1 MCDYCRPLTGIKH
14 HFRCEHM
21 MKVWDRYKVM
31 ELLYVK
37 MHRKSLCHLLSH
49 LLQKT
54 FFSSEER
61 LLRLLLK
68 SSPKWVPYSASQ
80 HLTVLFWEWNYAG
93 FKRSQFWSAH
103 SSMLDCFRFLNCFCP
118 LAIFSS
124 GYVNRE
130 RLTICI
136 YTLLFCQLSLYW
148 ILNLLI
154 YLIWFFWV

>member
-37 MHRKSLCHLLSH
+37 MQRKSLCHLLSH

-80 HLTVLFWEWNYAG
+80 HLTVLF
-93 FKRSQFWSAH
+93 
-103 SSMLDCFRFLNCFCP
+103 
-118 LAIFSS
+118 
-124 GYVNRE
+124 
-130 RLTICI
+130 
-136 YTLLFCQLSLYW
+136 
-148 ILNLLI
+148 
-154 YLIWFFWV
+154 